1 MTARATKSS
10 TTKTK
15 TTKKAPTT
23 PKSTTTVAKVMEKKT
38 PSVKEVQV
46 LPTIE
51 QAKSIV
57 EETEFYPNKISM
69 QFAYPEE
76 NKKEFL
82 WQEFSPRCGAITGPD
97 NFQTVHYFAFPDEES
112 GVAFI
117 TALTETF
124 CKDAVIRSSKRF
136 NPTKYPFEVK
146 VWGMTEKIFFILVKR
161 DLDRDLNAQEKE
173 QNSTNK

>member
-15 TTKKAPTT
+15 KTNKTPTT
-23 PKSTTTVAKVMEKKT
+23 PKSTTTVAKVIEKKT

-76 NKKEFL
+76 NKKEFF
-82 WQEFSPRCGAITGPD
+82 WQEFSPRCGAITGP
-97 NFQTVHYFAFPDEES
+97 NNVETVYYFAFPDKES
-112 GVAFI
+112 GIAFM

-124 CKDAVIRSSKRF
+124 CQDAVMRSSKRF
-136 NPTKYPFEVK
+136 NPIKYPFEIK
-146 VWGMTEKIFFILVKR
+146 VWGMSEKTFLGLVKR
-161 DLDRDLNAQEKE
+161 DLEREKT
-173 QNSTNK
+173 S